1 MMSTPAEMI
10 SEVKTHLL
18 YASISLKKEENERN
32 QKEGSVRMLKARR
45 GIEAFREEQRLHRA
59 IADGW
64 DD

>member
-1 MMSTPAEMI
+1 MSTPAETV
-10 SEVKTHLL
+10 SEVKTDLL

-32 QKEGSVRMLKARR
+32 QKEDSARMLKARR
-45 GIEAFREEQRLHRA
+45 AIEAYLEEKRLNNA